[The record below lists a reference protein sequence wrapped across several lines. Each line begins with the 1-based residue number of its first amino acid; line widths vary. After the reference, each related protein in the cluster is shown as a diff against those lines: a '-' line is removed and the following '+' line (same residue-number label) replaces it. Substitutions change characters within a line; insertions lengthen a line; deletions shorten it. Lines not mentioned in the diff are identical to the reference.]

1 MRRSKKASVLLVVLI
16 TILFTA
22 FALVAFIDKASNDLL
37 VEARAAAS
45 NRLRVDA
52 YSALEVTLGV
62 LNEFLQVDGALHS
75 PAEGWGDP
83 LDFAGYEPTSG
94 RTIEVTF
101 EDESGKLSL
110 PHADA
115 PQLTSLFQSW
125 GLTQSDAE
133 QMSDALLTWM
143 RKDHVSATTAG
154 TTDYDRAPIPYTAPQ
169 RSLRTFDELAD
180 IDFVREKLYDEDGHP
195 NDLWHRFA
203 AAFSLY
209 DFSQPNLNSAA
220 SDTLTALGQ
229 PNSSFQQ
236 QISSYLKGT
245 GDYQQQGPG
254 YFKST
259 TDATNLFGA
268 QTLPKGVGTEILA
281 LRITVTVHDANTSFS
296 LTTVIAPPNGAK
308 TVASDEQVAT
318 STSTDATTP
327 NNPNSPTPAANSQNP
342 TAGTTG
348 AASAAGTPATPSPA
362 NSSQAAPVV
371 QLNYPFTLLEIH
383 EEIIENAAKPPSSS
397 DTPPSA

>member
-75 PAEGWGDP
+75 PAEGWGDQ
-83 LDFAGYEPTSG
+83 LDFAGYEPASG
-94 RTIEVTF
+94 RTVEITF

-115 PQLTSLFQSW
+115 TQLTSLFQSW

-143 RKDHVSATTAG
+143 RKDHVSATTVG
-154 TTDYDRAPIPYTAPQ
+154 TTDYDRAPIPYAAPQ

-180 IDFVREKLYDEDGHP
+180 IDFVKEKLYDENGRP
-195 NDLWHRFA
+195 NDLWRHFA

-209 DFSQPNLNSAA
+209 DFSQPNLNGAG

-229 PNSSFQQ
+229 PNSSLQE

-245 GDYQQQGPG
+245 GEYQRQGPG
-254 YFKST
+254 YFKT
-259 TDATNLFGA
+259 GTDATNLFGA
-268 QTLPKGVGTEILA
+268 QILPKGVGTEILA

-296 LTTVIAPPNGAK
+296 LVTVIAPPNGAK
-308 TVASDEQVAT
+308 TVASDEQVST
-318 STSTDATTP
+318 STSTDATAP
-327 NNPNSPTPAANSQNP
+327 KDPDAPTPAANNQNP
-342 TAGTTG
+342 
-348 AASAAGTPATPSPA
+348 AAGTPKPGAAAGPTSTGNAPA
-362 NSSQAAPVV
+362 AVV
-371 QLNYPFTLLEIH
+371 QLNSPFTLLEIH
-383 EEIIENAAKPPSSS
+383 GEILENAAKPPSSP